1 MLRRIVLVG
10 GTGGGDLHHGNYEQ
24 KTQTEL
30 GVASHLVNADSFVMS
45 REDERR
51 LRKATMMIT
60 ATRTMATI
68 TTTTTLTAM
77 MVMVG
82 ESWASLL
89 TGVVA
94 GA

>member
-1 MLRRIVLVG
+1 MATVNKNSNL
-10 GTGGGDLHHGNYEQ
+10 N
-24 KTQTEL
+24 L

-60 ATRTMATI
+60 ATSTMATI

-77 MVMVG
+77 MRVVRD
-82 ESWASLL
+82 SWPL
-89 TGVVA
+89 TVTDIKVRA
-94 GA
+94 PT